1 MNRRSFVGITGLSSI
16 GALSG
21 TFELRASSSF
31 KGKKLTIL
39 HTNDTHSNID
49 PFPKNHVKY
58 PGMGGVAKRSALITK
73 IREDEEHVLLVDSG
87 DIFQG
92 TPYFNRYHGVLEMK
106 LMSAMKYDI
115 ATMGNHDFDIG
126 IDGFRDAQKHANF
139 PFVCSNYDF
148 KNTNLADH
156 TLPHHILHRGGLKI
170 GFFGLGVSL
179 EGLTPNRCWQ
189 GMNYL
194 DPISIANETAALLK
208 EKGCDLIICLSHLG
222 FDYASPQVS
231 DKILAQQTENIH
243 LILGGH
249 THTFMEKPL
258 LMENMGKQPVLINQT
273 GWAGLYLGRIDIDFR
288 IGKFTHQVLTVQ

>member
-1 MNRRSFVGITGLSSI
+1 MNRRSFVGITGLSSL

-21 TFELRASSSF
+21 TFELRASSPF

-73 IREDEEHVLLVDSG
+73 IREEEEHVLLVDSG

-126 IDGFRDAQKHANF
+126 IDGFRVAQKQANF

-148 KNTNLADH
+148 KNTNLADL
-156 TLPHHILHRGGLKI
+156 TLPYHILHRGGLKI

-222 FDYASPQVS
+222 FDYASSQVS

-258 LMENMGKQPVLINQT
+258 LMENLSKQPVLINQT

-288 IGKFTHQVLTVQ
+288 LGKFTHQVLSVQ